1 MVTSQLNRGGKG
13 TSPFYLRQEI
23 VMTSRSWEYEKAIG
37 EFPDCNKC
45 NEKLVYNL
53 FYGYF
58 YCPVCKQKYI

>member
-1 MVTSQLNRGGKG
+1 MLTSQLNRAEREQAL
-13 TSPFYLRQEI
+13 SILRQEI

-58 YCPVCKQKYI
+58 YCPICKQKYI